1 MSPRSLDIEECL
13 SLPGQY
19 GGRHL
24 RALPE
29 KKKKNG
35 PEVFLEINGT
45 ILKGDAFLKKPTSLV
60 AKF

>member
-1 MSPRSLDIEECL
+1 MRNVCL
-13 SLPGQY
+13 SLANMEEGISGPF
-19 GGRHL
+19 L
-24 RALPE
+24 K